1 MYVESIENSISCPP
15 ISTADEVEP
24 VLRDA
29 LAQTGP
35 VLIDC
40 HIDRDINV
48 LPMVP
53 AGASVE
59 SPILEMDN

>member
-1 MYVESIENSISCPP
+1 M
-15 ISTADEVEP
+15 EP
-24 VLRDA
+24 VLREA
-29 LAQTGP
+29 LSQNGP

-40 HIDRDINV
+40 RIDPDINV